1 MRKDKGKRIL
11 TALSLPVIA
20 ALVYIYEKQGG
31 SGMKCLFHSYTGLY
45 CPGCG
50 SGRAVHALFEG
61 RIAEAVRYNILL
73 PILGTPGHQIH
84 GIRSQFSSFAQSCPT
99 LCDPMN
105 CSTPGLPVHHQ
116 LPEFTQTHVHRVSDA
131 IQPSHPLSSPSPSVF
146 SPSQH
151 QNLFQ

>member
-1 MRKDKGKRIL
+1 VRKDKGKRIL

-61 RIAEAVRYNILL
+61 RIVEAVRYNILL
-73 PILGTPGHQIH
+73 PILGTP
-84 GIRSQFSSFAQSCPT
+84 S
-99 LCDPMN
+99 LCILFHEYVRIVF
-105 CSTPGLPVHHQ
+105 PGLGLRPAAVSQKTAVAVTAVIIAFWILRNIPALAFLAPV
-116 LPEFTQTHVHRVSDA
+116 
-131 IQPSHPLSSPSPSVF
+131 
-146 SPSQH
+146 
-151 QNLFQ
+151 

>member
-61 RIAEAVRYNILL
+61 RIAGEFKRGAVDEKTLGILM
-73 PILGTPGHQIH
+73 LGG
-84 GIRSQFSSFAQSCPT
+84 RR
-99 LCDPMN
+99 D
-105 CSTPGLPVHHQ
+105 
-116 LPEFTQTHVHRVSDA
+116 
-131 IQPSHPLSSPSPSVF
+131 
-146 SPSQH
+146 
-151 QNLFQ
+151 